1 MVLKDFG
8 LMDYEKAALMM
19 KSFNDNR
26 GEDTE
31 DEIWILE
38 HSPVYTYGVSTDTI
52 NIPTDL
58 PYPLIKTDR
67 GGEITYHG
75 PGQMVVYILMDFHRA
90 LIKPKDFI
98 RKFQNSIYKTISA
111 YCQDLVL
118 NEEEIGIFFKHQK
131 IASFG
136 LKMTK
141 RGSYHGAT
149 INHHMNLD
157 AWNEI
162 VICGNPDHQA
172 TDLFSLGASVDRDD
186 LADEVISNIGLEF
199 DSDILKVS

>member
-8 LMDYEKAALMM
+8 LMNYEKTNIMM
-19 KSFNDNR
+19 QSFNDNR

-38 HSPVYTYGVSTDTI
+38 HEPVYTFGISTDASS
-52 NIPTDL
+52 IPHHL
-58 PYPLIKTDR
+58 SYPIIKTDR

-75 PGQMVVYILMDFHRA
+75 PGQLVVYILMDFHRA

-98 RKFQNSIYKTISA
+98 GKFQTSIYRALST

-118 NEEEIGIFFKHQK
+118 NQEETGIFYKHQK

-141 RGSYHGAT
+141 RGSYHGAA

-172 TDLFSLGASVDRDD
+172 TDLFSLGVNVDRDK
-186 LADEVISNIGLEF
+186 LANEMMRSIRLEF
-199 DSDILKVS
+199 GEDI

>member
-8 LMDYEKAALMM
+8 LMDYEKTNLMM
-19 KSFNDNR
+19 QSFNDNR

-38 HSPVYTYGVSTDTI
+38 HEPVYTYGISTDVLS
-52 NIPTDL
+52 IPHHL
-58 PYPLIKTDR
+58 PYPIIKTDR

-75 PGQMVVYILMDFHRA
+75 PGQLVVYILMDFHRA
-90 LIKPKDFI
+90 LIKPKEFI
-98 RKFQNSIYKTISA
+98 GKFQTSIYKALSTYS
-111 YCQDLVL
+111 QDLVL
-118 NEEEIGIFFKHQK
+118 NQEETGIFYKDQK

-141 RGSYHGAT
+141 RGSYHGAA
-149 INHHMNLD
+149 INRNMNLD
-157 AWNEI
+157 AWKEI

-172 TDLFSLGASVDRDD
+172 TDLFSLGANVDRDK
-186 LADEVISNIGLEF
+186 LANEMMRSIRLEF
-199 DSDILKVS
+199 GEDI

>member
-8 LMDYEKAALMM
+8 LKDYEKTNLMM
-19 KSFNDNR
+19 QSFNDNR

-38 HSPVYTYGVSTDTI
+38 HEPDYTYGMSTDALS
-52 NIPTDL
+52 IPHHL
-58 PYPLIKTDR
+58 SYPIIKTDR

-75 PGQMVVYILMDFHRA
+75 PGQLVVYILMDFHRA
-90 LIKPKDFI
+90 LIKPKEFI
-98 RKFQNSIYKTISA
+98 GKFQTSIYKALSTYS
-111 YCQDLVL
+111 QKLVL
-118 NEEEIGIFFKHQK
+118 NQEEPGIFYKDQK

-141 RGSYHGAT
+141 RGSYHGAA
-149 INHHMNLD
+149 INRNMNLD
-157 AWNEI
+157 AWKEI

-172 TDLFSLGASVDRDD
+172 TDLFSLGANDDRDK
-186 LADEVISNIGLEF
+186 LAKEIMRSIRLQFGE
-199 DSDILKVS
+199 DI

>member
-8 LMDYEKAALMM
+8 LIDYEETNLMM
-19 KSFNDNR
+19 QSFNDNR
-26 GEDTE
+26 EENTE

-38 HSPVYTYGVSTDTI
+38 HEPVYTYGISTDVLS
-52 NIPTDL
+52 IPHHL
-58 PYPLIKTDR
+58 PYPIIKTDR

-75 PGQMVVYILMDFHRA
+75 PGQLVVYILMDFHRA
-90 LIKPKDFI
+90 LIKPKEFI
-98 RKFQNSIYKTISA
+98 GKFQTSIYRALST

-118 NEEEIGIFFKHQK
+118 NQEETGIFYKHQK

-141 RGSYHGAT
+141 RGSYHGAA
-149 INHHMNLD
+149 INRNMNLD
-157 AWNEI
+157 AWKEI

-172 TDLFSLGASVDRDD
+172 IDLFSLGVNVDRDK
-186 LADEVISNIGLEF
+186 LANGMMRSIRLEF
-199 DSDILKVS
+199 GEGI

>member
-8 LMDYEKAALMM
+8 LIDYEKTNLMM
-19 KSFNDNR
+19 QSFNDNR

-38 HSPVYTYGVSTDTI
+38 HEPVYTFGISTDASS
-52 NIPTDL
+52 IPHHL
-58 PYPLIKTDR
+58 SYPIIKTDR

-75 PGQMVVYILMDFHRA
+75 PGQLVVYILMDFHRA
-90 LIKPKDFI
+90 LIKPKEFI
-98 RKFQNSIYKTISA
+98 GKFQTSIYKALSTYS
-111 YCQDLVL
+111 QDLIL
-118 NEEEIGIFFKHQK
+118 NQEETGIFYKDQK

-141 RGSYHGAT
+141 RGSYHGAA
-149 INHHMNLD
+149 INRNMNLD
-157 AWNEI
+157 AWKEI

-172 TDLFSLGASVDRDD
+172 TDLFSLGVNVDRDK
-186 LADEVISNIGLEF
+186 LANEMMRSIRLEF
-199 DSDILKVS
+199 GEDI

>member
-8 LMDYEKAALMM
+8 LMDYEKTNLMM
-19 KSFNDNR
+19 QSFNDNR

-38 HSPVYTYGVSTDTI
+38 HEPVYTYGISTDPLS
-52 NIPTDL
+52 IPHYL
-58 PYPLIKTDR
+58 PYPIIKTDR

-75 PGQMVVYILMDFHRA
+75 PGQLVVYILMDFHRA
-90 LIKPKDFI
+90 LIKPKEFI
-98 RKFQNSIYKTISA
+98 GKFQTSIYKALSTYS
-111 YCQDLVL
+111 QDLVL
-118 NEEEIGIFFKHQK
+118 NQEETGIFYKHQK

-141 RGSYHGAT
+141 KGSYHGAA
-149 INHHMNLD
+149 INRNMNLD
-157 AWNEI
+157 AWKEI

-172 TDLFSLGASVDRDD
+172 IDLFSLGVNVDRHK
-186 LADEVISNIGLEF
+186 LANEMMRSIRFEF
-199 DSDILKVS
+199 GEDI

>member
-8 LMDYEKAALMM
+8 LMDYEKTNLMM
-19 KSFNDNR
+19 QSFNDNR

-38 HSPVYTYGVSTDTI
+38 HEPVYTYGISTDVLS
-52 NIPTDL
+52 IPHHL
-58 PYPLIKTDR
+58 PYPIIKTDR

-75 PGQMVVYILMDFHRA
+75 PGQLVVYILMDFHRA
-90 LIKPKDFI
+90 LIKPKEFI
-98 RKFQNSIYKTISA
+98 GKFQTSIYKALST

-118 NEEEIGIFFKHQK
+118 NQEETGIFYKHQK

-141 RGSYHGAT
+141 RGSYHGAA
-149 INHHMNLD
+149 INRNMNLD
-157 AWNEI
+157 AWKEI
-162 VICGNPDHQA
+162 VICGNTDHQA
-172 TDLFSLGASVDRDD
+172 TDLFSLGANVDSDD
-186 LADEVISNIGLEF
+186 LADEIMRNIRLEF
-199 DSDILKVS
+199 GENI

>member
-8 LMDYEKAALMM
+8 LMDYEKTNLMM
-19 KSFNDNR
+19 QSFNDNR

-38 HSPVYTYGVSTDTI
+38 HEPVYTFGISTDASS
-52 NIPTDL
+52 IPHHL
-58 PYPLIKTDR
+58 SYPIIKTDR

-75 PGQMVVYILMDFHRA
+75 PGQLVVYILMDFHRA

-98 RKFQNSIYKTISA
+98 GKFQTSIYKALSTYS
-111 YCQDLVL
+111 QDLVL
-118 NEEEIGIFFKHQK
+118 NQEETGIFYKHQK

-141 RGSYHGAT
+141 KGSYHGAA
-149 INHHMNLD
+149 INRNMNLA
-157 AWNEI
+157 AWKEI

-172 TDLFSLGASVDRDD
+172 TDLFSLGVNVDRDK
-186 LADEVISNIGLEF
+186 LANEMMRSIRLEF
-199 DSDILKVS
+199 GEDI

>member
-8 LMDYEKAALMM
+8 LMNYEKTNIMM
-19 KSFNDNR
+19 QSFNDNR

-38 HSPVYTYGVSTDTI
+38 HEPVYTYGISTDALS
-52 NIPTDL
+52 IPHHL
-58 PYPLIKTDR
+58 PYPIIKTDR

-75 PGQMVVYILMDFHRA
+75 PGQLVVYILMDFHRA
-90 LIKPKDFI
+90 LIKPKEFI
-98 RKFQNSIYKTISA
+98 GKFQTSIHKVLSTYS
-111 YCQDLVL
+111 QDLVL
-118 NEEEIGIFFKHQK
+118 NQEEPGIFYKHQK

-141 RGSYHGAT
+141 RGSYHGAA
-149 INHHMNLD
+149 INRNMNLD
-157 AWNEI
+157 AWKEI

-172 TDLFSLGASVDRDD
+172 TDLFSLGANVDRDK
-186 LADEVISNIGLEF
+186 LVNEMMRSIRLEF
-199 DSDILKVS
+199 GEDI

>member
-8 LMDYEKAALMM
+8 LMDYEKTNLMM
-19 KSFNDNR
+19 QSFNDNR

-38 HSPVYTYGVSTDTI
+38 HEPVYTFGISTDASS
-52 NIPTDL
+52 IPHHL
-58 PYPLIKTDR
+58 SYPIIKTDR

-75 PGQMVVYILMDFHRA
+75 PGQLVVYILMDFHRA

-98 RKFQNSIYKTISA
+98 GKFQTSIYKALSTYS
-111 YCQDLVL
+111 QDLVL
-118 NEEEIGIFFKHQK
+118 NQEETGIFYKHQK

-136 LKMTK
+136 LKLTK
-141 RGSYHGAT
+141 KGSYHGAA
-149 INHHMNLD
+149 INRNMNLD
-157 AWNEI
+157 AWKEI

-172 TDLFSLGASVDRDD
+172 IDLFSLGVNVDRDT
-186 LADEVISNIGLEF
+186 LANEMMRSINLEF
-199 DSDILKVS
+199 GEDI

>member
-8 LMDYEKAALMM
+8 LMDYEKTNLMM
-19 KSFNDNR
+19 QSFNDNR

-38 HSPVYTYGVSTDTI
+38 HEPVYTYGISTDALS
-52 NIPTDL
+52 IPHHL
-58 PYPLIKTDR
+58 PYPIIKTDR

-75 PGQMVVYILMDFHRA
+75 PGQLVVYILMDFHRA
-90 LIKPKDFI
+90 LIKPKEFI
-98 RKFQNSIYKTISA
+98 GKFQSSIFKALST

-118 NEEEIGIFFKHQK
+118 NQEETGIFYKHQK

-136 LKMTK
+136 LKITNK
-141 RGSYHGAT
+141 GSYHGAA
-149 INHHMNLD
+149 INRNMNLD
-157 AWNEI
+157 AWKEI

-172 TDLFSLGASVDRDD
+172 TDLFSLGVNVDRDK
-186 LADEVISNIGLEF
+186 LANEMMRSIRLEF
-199 DSDILKVS
+199 GEDI